1 MRLMDK
7 PFTREEK
14 DDALRMLNGCIARIC
29 VSDNPIEIIRIVGF
43 ANDYISMLAQSNM
56 LEIKRRKERRD
67 DDHAI

>member
-14 DDALRMLNGCIARIC
+14 DSALRMLDGCIARIC
-29 VSDNPIEIIRIVGF
+29 VSDNPIEIVRMVGF

-56 LEIKRRKERRD
+56 LKIQAEKGAQE
-67 DDHAI
+67 

>member
-29 VSDNPIEIIRIVGF
+29 VSDDTLEIIRMVGF
-43 ANDYISMLAQSNM
+43 ANSYISMLAQNNM
-56 LEIKRRKERRD
+56 LRIANTEKVE
-67 DDHAI
+67 

>member
-14 DDALRMLNGCIARIC
+14 DDVLRMLNGCIARIC

-56 LEIKRRKERRD
+56 LGIQAEKGLLE
-67 DDHAI
+67 

>member
-14 DDALRMLNGCIARIC
+14 DNFLQMLDGCIARIC
-29 VSDNPIEIIRIVGF
+29 VSDSPIEIIRMVGF

-56 LEIKRRKERRD
+56 LKIQAEKGELK
-67 DDHAI
+67 